1 MLKEQLSATK
11 EQNLSFS
18 ETIKSN
24 KVNMEQLLSENVQLK
39 STEKRCEAMIKELE
53 EQKKK
58 TDHELQGTVKISLFD
73 SIENKSEFYSHPFP
87 INSSLR
93 ERVKDF
99 FGNSDVFM
107 IKSQGIFLSI
117 TKKRSKFVKKEE
129 LFFYNL

>member
-58 TDHELQGTVKISLFD
+58 TDHELQGTVKILLFRFNT
-73 SIENKSEFYSHPFP
+73 E
-87 INSSLR
+87 
-93 ERVKDF
+93 
-99 FGNSDVFM
+99 
-107 IKSQGIFLSI
+107 
-117 TKKRSKFVKKEE
+117 
-129 LFFYNL
+129 